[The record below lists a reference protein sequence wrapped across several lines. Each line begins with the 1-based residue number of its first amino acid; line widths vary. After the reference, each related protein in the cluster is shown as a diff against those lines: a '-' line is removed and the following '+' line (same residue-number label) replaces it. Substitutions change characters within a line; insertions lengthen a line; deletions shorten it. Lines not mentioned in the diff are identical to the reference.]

1 MEDYMDTLLYYK
13 NCFWWKILQLAKQ
26 VVFTIKKQWFCLNNR
41 GDEPFNIDIGKNL
54 VLMA

>member
-1 MEDYMDTLLYYK
+1 MEDDMDTLWYYK

-26 VVFTIKKQWFCLNNR
+26 VVFIIKKQWFCLNNR
-41 GDEPFNIDIGKNL
+41 GDEPFNIEIGKNL